1 MLPGKTYKPEDIV
14 QVLRRRGWVLL
25 LPVALISAATALVV
39 GQLPNRY
46 RSQAMI
52 MIVPQGV
59 TDGYVMPAVTRRVE
73 DRLPGIAQQILS
85 RSQLEPIIREFGLYN
100 VSHTDDISEALIERV
115 RLDIWIQAARGNA
128 FHVSFTGDDP
138 HTVKR
143 VADRLVSSVIR
154 ENVVS
159 RSNLAQGTSEF
170 LEAQLEDSRRRLIE
184 HEEKLEVFRRKY
196 SNELPSQVASNLQ
209 VLQNTQLQIQSVNES
224 INHDRERRLVLERQL
239 ADARAEAAQ
248 PIESSSTTAGGGA
261 PTSADEL
268 AAARATL
275 AGLEQRFKET
285 HPDIGIWRRRVRNL
299 EAKVAAEAA
308 AEANRPPPPPS
319 PSVPATRA
327 KSQAQRR
334 VDDLEAEIALLDRQM
349 AGRNRDESRLRSEA
363 GAYQARVEMA
373 PARESEMVELTRDYD
388 TLQRI
393 YANLLG
399 KKEEAKIAAN
409 LEERQ
414 IGEQLRLVDPPR
426 LPEKPFSPNRERA
439 SLLGFLGGLA
449 VGIGLIVLLEYR
461 DTSFRT
467 DDEVISVL
475 ALPVLAVVPVMA
487 SNAERRRDRVHRWA
501 LGVGLGSTVV
511 LCAAVVVF
519 TLAS

>member
-1 MLPGKTYKPEDIV
+1 
-14 QVLRRRGWVLL
+14 
-25 LPVALISAATALVV
+25 
-39 GQLPNRY
+39 
-46 RSQAMI
+46 
-52 MIVPQGV
+52 
-59 TDGYVMPAVTRRVE
+59 
-73 DRLPGIAQQILS
+73 
-85 RSQLEPIIREFGLYN
+85 
-100 VSHTDDISEALIERV
+100 
-115 RLDIWIQAARGNA
+115 
-128 FHVSFTGDDP
+128 
-138 HTVKR
+138 
-143 VADRLVSSVIR
+143 
-154 ENVVS
+154 
-159 RSNLAQGTSEF
+159 
-170 LEAQLEDSRRRLIE
+170 
-184 HEEKLEVFRRKY
+184 
-196 SNELPSQVASNLQ
+196 
-209 VLQNTQLQIQSVNES
+209 
-224 INHDRERRLVLERQL
+224 VLERQL

-268 AAARATL
+268 ATARATL

-299 EAKVAAEAA
+299 EAKVAAEA
-308 AEANRPPPPPS
+308 NRPPPPP

-349 AGRNRDESRLRSEA
+349 AGRHREESRLRSEA
-363 GAYQARVEMA
+363 GGYQARVEMA

-393 YANLLG
+393 YANLLS

-426 LPEKPFSPNRERA
+426 LAEKPFSPNRERA

-511 LCAAVVVF
+511 VCAAVVVF